1 MASVADIKAAYYDI
15 CGIVRLTS
23 PDHKAKVILYSLYI
37 SLHLWLELVVQLE
50 CAHDHNQNVV
60 YLCQR
65 FSSASLCIYIYFLL
79 FFCSFFLLDFDAYFV
94 STAA

>member
-37 SLHLWLELVVQLE
+37 SSHLWLELVV
-50 CAHDHNQNVV
+50 
-60 YLCQR
+60 
-65 FSSASLCIYIYFLL
+65 
-79 FFCSFFLLDFDAYFV
+79 
-94 STAA
+94 